1 MRNDFIVSSGGVMS
15 LPMALCE
22 KWEEFNET
30 SVPKYFD
37 KSLKKFSAKVGE
49 LSDCKRPLT
58 DTEQKELR
66 FMLEALIE
74 ANQALYP
81 QKKQ

>member
-15 LPMALCE
+15 LPMALRE

-30 SVPKYFD
+30 SVPKYFN
-37 KSLKKFSAKVGE
+37 KGVKKFLLKIDE
-49 LSDCKRPLT
+49 LSTLNRSLT
-58 DTEQKELR
+58 EQEQKELR

-74 ANQALYP
+74 ANHGMYS
-81 QKKQ
+81 KQP

>member
-1 MRNDFIVSSGGVMS
+1 MHNDFIVSSGGVMGS
-15 LPMALCE
+15 PIALKE

-37 KSLKKFSAKVGE
+37 KSLKKFLLKIDE
-49 LSDCKRPLT
+49 LSTLNRSLT
-58 DTEQKELR
+58 EQEQKELR

-81 QKKQ
+81 KSN